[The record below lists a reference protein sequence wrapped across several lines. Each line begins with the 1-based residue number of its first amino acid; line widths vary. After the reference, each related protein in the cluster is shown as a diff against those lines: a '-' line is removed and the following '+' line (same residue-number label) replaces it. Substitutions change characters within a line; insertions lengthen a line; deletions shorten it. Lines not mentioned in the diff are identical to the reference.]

1 MRISTEIRNRRM
13 MGFLLKGKPPKEVA
27 RKFNVS
33 VWAVYKAQK
42 EMEKANRNGSARE
55 HPALQSNRS
64 L

>member
-27 RKFNVS
+27 RRFNIT

-42 EMEKANRNGSARE
+42 EMEKALPVPFTARHRDFLTE
-55 HPALQSNRS
+55 K
-64 L
+64 

>member
-33 VWAVYKAQK
+33 VWAVYKVQKGTTPHFPAEAQ
-42 EMEKANRNGSARE
+42 EPSRGV
-55 HPALQSNRS
+55 S
-64 L
+64 LKR

>member
-27 RKFNVS
+27 RKFNLS

-42 EMEKANRNGSARE
+42 QIQNLGSFWDDRKPLAGRNA
-55 HPALQSNRS
+55 ASN
-64 L
+64 